1 MTAIARELNTKIEV
15 RDASQI
21 ITSNQIVIHNFPDDR
36 GFSFI
41 TCKVYDESVEQ
52 PLRDIMKQFNV
63 KE

>member
-1 MTAIARELNTKIEV
+1 MTIVANELEANIEV
-15 RDASQI
+15 QDASQI
-21 ITSNQIVIHNFPDDR
+21 ITTIQIIIHNFPDDR

-52 PLRDIMKQFNV
+52 FLRDIMKQFNV